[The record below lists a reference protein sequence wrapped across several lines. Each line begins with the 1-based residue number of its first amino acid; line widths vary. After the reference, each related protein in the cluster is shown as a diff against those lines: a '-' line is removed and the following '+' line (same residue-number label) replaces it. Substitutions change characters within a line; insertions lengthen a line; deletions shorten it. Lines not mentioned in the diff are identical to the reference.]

1 MNVVVLFLY
10 HHSVYGFTTSKLDL
24 DAFSTRARVRDYG
37 DGKFPWRLFKI
48 HTFDISVPKRLTIPT

>member
-24 DAFSTRARVRDYG
+24 DAFSTRARE
-37 DGKFPWRLFKI
+37 RL
-48 HTFDISVPKRLTIPT
+48 RGWEIPLALV